1 VSERLNATRNDWS
14 GHRALVI
21 GGSIGGLT
29 TALLLRRLGFDVSVY
44 ERTPTNLDGRG
55 GGIVLQPDTLRWFV
69 ECSDQHPEQVS
80 TSTHFVQYLGPGN
93 AVVHREKAPWS
104 YTSWGTFYRALLADF
119 GTDDYHLGE
128 YAAGFDQ
135 DTDGVEVR
143 FTSGRRERGDLV
155 VFADGIGSPS
165 RRRISPDTKLEYS
178 GYVGWRGT
186 VPEREVSPETFD
198 LLHDSITYSVAPH
211 THINVYPIPS
221 TDGGLAVGERLLNY
235 VWYRNVPEGHE
246 LDELMTDKRG
256 FVAGVSL
263 HPGAVQDRF
272 IDEMRAAAGDVL
284 APAAAE
290 VVRRTEQPYLQAVYD
305 AIAHRMASGRVAL
318 VGDAASA
325 ARPHAAAGT
334 AKAAANA
341 WALYDALSDSGDIAE
356 ALAKWEPGQLELGQR
371 LVHRVKEMGARSQF
385 DCTWVPGDPDNRF
398 GLYGPGH

>member
-1 VSERLNATRNDWS
+1 MNDWS
-14 GHRALVI
+14 GHRAIVI

-29 TALLLRRLGFDVSVY
+29 TALLLRRLGFDVAIF
-44 ERTPTNLDGRG
+44 ERTPTDLDGRG

-69 ECSDQHPEQVS
+69 ECSSQHPETVS
-80 TSTHFVQYLGPGN
+80 TSTQFVQYLGPDN
-93 AVVHREKAPWS
+93 TVVHREEAPWS

-119 GTDDYHLGE
+119 GTESYHLGE

-135 DTDGVEVR
+135 DADGVEVR
-143 FTSGRRERGDLV
+143 FTSGRCERADLV
-155 VFADGIGSPS
+155 VFADGITSPS
-165 RRRISPDTKLEYS
+165 RRRISPESRLEYS

-186 VPEREVSPETFD
+186 VPESDVSSETFD
-198 LLHDSITYSVAPH
+198 LLKDSISYSLGPH

-221 TDGGLAVGERLLNY
+221 PDGGLEPGRRLLNY
-235 VWYRNVPEGHE
+235 VWYRNVAEGYA

-256 FVAGVSL
+256 FIAGVSL
-263 HPGAVQDRF
+263 HPGQVQDRF
-272 IDEMRAAAGDVL
+272 VDEMRSTAQHVL

-290 VVRRTEQPYLQAVYD
+290 VVLRTEQPYLQAVYD
-305 AIAHRMASGRVAL
+305 AGARQMAMGRVAL

-341 WALYDALSDSGDIAE
+341 WALYDALSESSDIAE
-356 ALAKWEPGQLELGQR
+356 ALAKWEPGQLELAQR
-371 LVHRVKEMGARSQF
+371 LLRRVKEMGTRSQVTG
-385 DCTWVPGDPDNRF
+385 TWIPGHPENRF